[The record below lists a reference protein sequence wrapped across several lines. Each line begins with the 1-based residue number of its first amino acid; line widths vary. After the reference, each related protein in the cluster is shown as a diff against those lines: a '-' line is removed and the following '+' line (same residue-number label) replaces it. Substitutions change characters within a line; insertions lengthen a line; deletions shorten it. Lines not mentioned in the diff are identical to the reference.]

1 MKGAT
6 SFRSQWTHKRL
17 VQTFALQHWEGS
29 SGPGLG
35 PDSALSRSQIPEERR
50 KSWILF
56 LAIDNVEQQVECCC

>member
-17 VQTFALQHWEGS
+17 VQTFARQRWEGS

-35 PDSALSRSQIPEERR
+35 LGYAPSRSRIPGERR
-50 KSWILF
+50 KSWALF
-56 LAIDNVEQQVECCC
+56 LATDNVEQQVEC